1 MSSGL
6 AHLLLPLIVGISIL
20 LMLIRPRGI
29 AEAWWISAGVVFL
42 LVLGLIPLRLAASAV
57 AEGSDVYLF
66 LIGMMLLS
74 ELAREQGV
82 FDWLSSAAVRGA
94 KRQLFPPLSAG
105 LRRGHAGHNLYVERR
120 YRGRSDTSDPDRRA
134 QSKSAA
140 TSLFV
145 CLRAHR

>member
-74 ELAREQGV
+74 ELEVNRASSIGSLRPRFAVPKAVVPTSFCWSTARARWSQS
-82 FDWLSSAAVRGA
+82 LCRTT
-94 KRQLFPPLSAG
+94 LP
-105 LRRGHAGHNLYVERR
+105 
-120 YRGRSDTSDPDRRA
+120 RS
-134 QSKSAA
+134 
-140 TSLFV
+140 F
-145 CLRAHR
+145 